1 MRELRSQ
8 LGRHPPTPLDVEVE
22 KRAGWQKHGVL
33 VVAEQDPRLTRSERQ
48 IVRRV
53 GEKLYGK
60 QRSALDGYEQKWTA
74 TLVADRVAEA
84 ADTLARLP
92 DQRVRGHYDLW
103 PKLIGAAGRQAGPAA
118 ASPEAID
125 RMDEALG
132 WLMWLEPEERQL
144 VWLRAEGLPWKWITR
159 RMGIG
164 RTTAWQRWTTA
175 LLKIVVRLDTVEQIR
190 PDIKPLNKLADSVL
204 QRG

>member
-1 MRELRSQ
+1 MREQRRDSQ
-8 LGRHPPTPLDVEVE
+8 
-22 KRAGWQKHGVL
+22 
-33 VVAEQDPRLTRSERQ
+33 VVAKRLT
-48 IVRRV
+48 
-53 GEKLYGK
+53 
-60 QRSALDGYEQKWTA
+60 
-74 TLVADRVAEA
+74 EA

-92 DQRVRGHYDLW
+92 DQRVHGVYDLW
-103 PKLIGAAGRQAGPAA
+103 PKLLGASGRPARPAA

-159 RMGIG
+159 RLGIG

-175 LLKIVVRLDTVEQIR
+175 LLKIVVRLEVAEQIR
-190 PDIKPLNKLADSVL
+190 PDIKALNNLTDSVL
-204 QRG
+204 ERR

>member
-1 MRELRSQ
+1 MIEQRW
-8 LGRHPPTPLDVEVE
+8 DN
-22 KRAGWQKHGVL
+22 K
-33 VVAEQDPRLTRSERQ
+33 VVAGRLE
-48 IVRRV
+48 
-53 GEKLYGK
+53 
-60 QRSALDGYEQKWTA
+60 
-74 TLVADRVAEA
+74 EA

-103 PKLIGAAGRQAGPAA
+103 PKLIGGAGRQAGPAA
-118 ASPEAID
+118 AAPEAID

-159 RMGIG
+159 RLGIG
-164 RTTAWQRWTTA
+164 RTTAWQQWTTA

-190 PDIKPLNKLADSVL
+190 PDIKALNNLADSVL
-204 QRG
+204 ERG